1 MLLSL
6 FKQKR
11 VQNCLILTEDGRIV
25 RSSLPVRK
33 GHVLDDSTEEAWG
46 LFSGALIPDK
56 RTGKLFLLLNERSSI
71 PMCLNGNLSK
81 FKQATLSA
89 IAAESADEALN
100 KIQKGGIKNLM
111 AKALTTAIISL
122 SICIC
127 IVVIFG
133 LMSAGKL
140 SFPGFG
146 GGG

>member
-1 MLLSL
+1 MLLGL

-11 VQNCLILTEDGRIV
+11 VQNCLVLTEDGRIV

-100 KIQKGGIKNLM
+100 KIQKGGIKNLL
-111 AKALTTAIISL
+111 AKALSLSIISL

-127 IVVIFG
+127 IIVIFG
-133 LMSAGKL
+133 LISAGKL